1 MAARGVPLDQG
12 NSQLV
17 NVTLPERLDT
27 SAAFAL
33 KSEIEQAIQNAGGE
47 QVALDASGVTYL
59 GGLCLQVLL
68 ASRCPL
74 TTPSEPV
81 VEAYALFGVSAY
93 LSEPLAPLKE

>member
-1 MAARGVPLDQG
+1 MA
-12 NSQLV
+12 S
-17 NVTLPERLDT
+17 VTLPERLDT

-33 KSEIEQAIQNAGGE
+33 KSAIEQAVDSAGGE

-74 TTPSEPV
+74 VAPSEPV
-81 VEAYALFGVSAY
+81 VEAYALFGVSAC
-93 LSEPLAPLKE
+93 LAEPLAPNKE

>member
-1 MAARGVPLDQG
+1 M
-12 NSQLV
+12 
-17 NVTLPERLDT
+17 TLPERLDT

-33 KSEIEQAIQNAGGE
+33 KSEIEQAVKNAGGE

-74 TTPSEPV
+74 VAPSVPV
-81 VEAYALFGVSAY
+81 VEAYDLFGVSAC
-93 LSEPLAPLKE
+93 LAEPLAPSKEQ

>member
-1 MAARGVPLDQG
+1 MA
-12 NSQLV
+12 S
-17 NVTLPERLDT
+17 VTLPERLDS

-33 KSEIEQAIQNAGGE
+33 KSEIEQAVKNAGGG

-74 TTPSEPV
+74 VAPSEPV
-81 VEAYALFGVSAY
+81 VEAYGLFGVSAY
-93 LSEPLAPLKE
+93 MTEPLASLKE

>member
-1 MAARGVPLDQG
+1 MVDQG
-12 NSQLV
+12 SSGLA

-33 KSEIEQAIQNAGGE
+33 KSEIEQAIQNAGGG

-74 TTPSEPV
+74 VTPSEPV
-81 VEAYALFGVSAY
+81 VEAYALFGVSTY
-93 LSEPLAPLKE
+93 LSEPLAPFKE